1 MLVGVLLPLWVSVLA
16 RSFAWV
22 TLLRREGVVNAV
34 LLGAGLIQAPL
45 PLIWNEFGVSLG
57 MISTSTMLPYAI
69 LPMAS
74 HMRGLD
80 PALLAAARGLGASRA
95 QVFARVFLPL
105 SLPGVV
111 GAGVL
116 VLIFLARVLRDAGAA
131 GRRPGADGGRIHQ
144 PANPGAAAVGHRHH
158 AGDHAG
164 GGDRAAAVPAVA
176 RGRPAGAERRAVTAG
191 PTRPVRG
198 AAWTVLLF
206 LLLPMAVVLPVSL
219 TDQRYLSLPRHG
231 LSLQYYAN
239 LLQSAAWQSS
249 IGQSLLIACCAAAIA
264 VVLGTLCAIGCWR
277 LGNRVGARGAGA
289 DAGPDRGADH
299 RVCVGAA
306 TACMPGWACW
316 TRCWASC
323 SPTR

>member
-1 MLVGVLLPLWVSVLA
+1 MTAGAYRWFPIPALLLLVVVYLVPLSQVLAISVTDPALGLGNYALLATSPSIARVLATTGRICAITTAAALLLGYVVAYCMTQARPAVRRLMLVGVLLPLWVSVLA

-57 MISTSTMLPYAI
+57 MIHTMLPYAI

-116 VLIFLARVLRDAGAA
+116 VLIFSLGFYVTPVLLGGGRVLMVAEYISLQIQELLQWGTGTMLATTLVAA
-131 GRRPGADGGRIHQ
+131 IGL
-144 PANPGAAAVGHRHH
+144 
-158 AGDHAG
+158 
-164 GGDRAAAVPAVA
+164 
-176 RGRPAGAERRAVTAG
+176 
-191 PTRPVRG
+191 
-198 AAWTVLLF
+198 LLF
-206 LLLPMAVVLPVSL
+206 LLSRAVGL
-219 TDQRYLSLPRHG
+219 RALS
-231 LSLQYYAN
+231 
-239 LLQSAAWQSS
+239 
-249 IGQSLLIACCAAAIA
+249 
-264 VVLGTLCAIGCWR
+264 
-277 LGNRVGARGAGA
+277 GAR
-289 DAGPDRGADH
+289 
-299 RVCVGAA
+299 
-306 TACMPGWACW
+306 
-316 TRCWASC
+316 
-323 SPTR
+323 